1 MMRIG
6 FALPQVGSAVGPET
20 LVTAAKR
27 AEELGFDSLWV
38 LDRILWPISPRAPY
52 PIGDG
57 SLPVKYKS
65 VLDPLETLTFAA
77 AHTRRVALGTSV
89 LNLPWYNPVLL
100 ARQLTTLDVLS
111 AGRLQIGFG
120 IGWSPDEYEAAGVP
134 WEERGKRADEL
145 IQALKKIWTTDPVE
159 FQGQYYRIPKSVIGP
174 KPVQKPHPPIYMAA
188 YAPAALK
195 RTASEADG
203 WFPVGIPLSGIGP
216 MFDVIKDMAK
226 DAGRDPS
233 TLALIV
239 RANVEIHD
247 APIEKERVDF
257 TGTLEQIADDIETTQ
272 KLGAAEIVFDVQFS
286 PGVETAS
293 DIVARMEQLW
303 RMAKQA

>member
-1 MMRIG
+1 MRFG

-20 LVTAAKR
+20 LVTVAKR
-27 AEELGFDSLWV
+27 AEDLGFDSLWV
-38 LDRILWPISPRAPY
+38 LDRILWPVSPRAPY

-77 AHTRRVALGTSV
+77 AHTRRIALGTSV

-100 ARQLTTLDVLS
+100 ARRLTTLDVLS
-111 AGRLQIGFG
+111 AGRLRIGFG
-120 IGWSPDEYEAAGVP
+120 IGWSPDEYEAADVP
-134 WEERGKRADEL
+134 WQERGQRADEL

-159 FQGQYYRIPKSVIGP
+159 FQGKYYRIPKSVIGP

-188 YAPAALK
+188 YTPAAMK
-195 RTASEADG
+195 RVAAEANG

-216 MFDVIKDMAK
+216 MFEGIKGMAK

-233 TLALIV
+233 ALAVIV
-239 RANVEIHD
+239 RANIEIHN
-247 APIEKERVDF
+247 APIQKDRVDF
-257 TGTLEQIADDIETTQ
+257 TGALEQIAEDIRTTQ

-286 PGVETAS
+286 PGVETAG
-293 DIVARMEQLW
+293 DIAARMEQLW
-303 RMAKQA
+303 RVAKQA

>member
-1 MMRIG
+1 MMRFG

-20 LVTAAKR
+20 LVTVAKR
-27 AEELGFDSLWV
+27 AEDLGFDSLWV
-38 LDRILWPISPRAPY
+38 LDRILWPVSPRAPY

-77 AHTRRVALGTSV
+77 AHTRRIALGTSV

-100 ARQLTTLDVLS
+100 ARRLTTLDVLS
-111 AGRLQIGFG
+111 AGRLRIGFG
-120 IGWSPDEYEAAGVP
+120 IGWSPDEYEAADVP
-134 WEERGKRADEL
+134 WQKRGKRADEL

-159 FQGQYYRIPKSVIGP
+159 FQGKYYRIPKSVIGP

-188 YAPAALK
+188 YTPAAMK
-195 RTASEADG
+195 RVAAEANG
-203 WFPVGIPLSGIGP
+203 WFPVGIPLSSIGP
-216 MFDVIKDMAK
+216 MFEGIKGMAK

-233 TLALIV
+233 ALAVIV
-239 RANVEIHD
+239 RANIEIHN
-247 APIEKERVDF
+247 APIQKDRVDF
-257 TGTLEQIADDIETTQ
+257 TGALEQIAEDIRTTQ

-286 PGVETAS
+286 PGVETAG
-293 DIVARMEQLW
+293 DIAARMEQLW
-303 RMAKQA
+303 RVAKQA

>member
-1 MMRIG
+1 MRFG

-20 LVTAAKR
+20 LVTVAKR
-27 AEELGFDSLWV
+27 AEDLGFDSLWV
-38 LDRILWPISPRAPY
+38 LDRILWPVSPRAPY

-77 AHTRRVALGTSV
+77 AHTRRIALGTSV

-100 ARQLTTLDVLS
+100 ARRLTTLDVLS
-111 AGRLQIGFG
+111 AGRLRIGFG
-120 IGWSPDEYEAAGVP
+120 IGWSPDEYEAADVP
-134 WEERGKRADEL
+134 WQERGKRADEL

-159 FQGQYYRIPKSVIGP
+159 FQGKYYRIPKSVIGP

-188 YAPAALK
+188 YTPAAMK
-195 RTASEADG
+195 RVAAEANG

-216 MFDVIKDMAK
+216 MFEGIKGMAK

-233 TLALIV
+233 ALALIV
-239 RANVEIHD
+239 RANIEIHN
-247 APIEKERVDF
+247 APIQKDRVDF
-257 TGTLEQIADDIETTQ
+257 TGALEQIAEDIRTTQ

-286 PGVETAS
+286 PGVETAG
-293 DIVARMEQLW
+293 DIAARMEQLW
-303 RMAKQA
+303 RVAK